1 MDAVKR
7 WRGMNFYD
15 PEWEEA
21 ENANEK
27 MIYYQQQ
34 TKTGTVIRRY
44 KPSLAKLVME
54 RTGWTL
60 IPLKECSARIE
71 RNENE

>member
-1 MDAVKR
+1 MR
-7 WRGMNFYD
+7 FHD
-15 PEWEEA
+15 PEWEDA

-27 MIYYQQQ
+27 MIYYQQH
-34 TKTGTVIRRY
+34 TKTGVVIRRY

-60 IPLKECSARIE
+60 IPLKGGADGRSD
-71 RNENE
+71 

>member
-1 MDAVKR
+1 
-7 WRGMNFYD
+7 MNFHD
-15 PEWEEA
+15 LEWEDA

-34 TKTGTVIRRY
+34 TKTGVVIRKY

-60 IPLKECSARIE
+60 IPLKEGSAE
-71 RNENE
+71 RKETRDGEIC

>member
-1 MDAVKR
+1 MIAYDKR
-7 WRGMNFYD
+7 IYRRPQLEPFCD

-34 TKTGTVIRRY
+34 TKTGMVIRRY

-60 IPLKECSARIE
+60 IPLKEGGAE
-71 RNENE
+71 